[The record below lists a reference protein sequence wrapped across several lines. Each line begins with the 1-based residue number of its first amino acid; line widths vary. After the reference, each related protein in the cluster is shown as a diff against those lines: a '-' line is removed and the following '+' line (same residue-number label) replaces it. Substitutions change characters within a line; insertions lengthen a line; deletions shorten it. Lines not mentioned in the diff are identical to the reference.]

1 MYPLK
6 TRVEVL
12 EEKLHYKF
20 KNPNLLTSALT
31 HSSANINSNERMEF
45 LGDRVLGLVMTD
57 YLYKNFDKEEG
68 YLAKKLNYW
77 VSRVSCAEVAR
88 MIGLGDA
95 LMLAPSEDD
104 SGGRKKETILGDAC
118 EAVIAAIYLDGG
130 FEAAQKT
137 VLHLWSSLI
146 DRPMQITDSK
156 SALQEWSQA
165 RNLGLPDYK
174 IIARSGPDHA
184 PIFRVQVFV
193 KTMGHAV
200 GQGTSRRTAEHE
212 AATLLLEQL
221 LNKETKE

>member
-1 MYPLK
+1 MHPLK
-6 TRVEVL
+6 TRFQAL
-12 EEKLHYKF
+12 EERLCYKF
-20 KNPNLLTSALT
+20 KNPDFLKSALI
-31 HSSANINSNERMEF
+31 HSSANVNSNERMEF
-45 LGDRVLGLVMTD
+45 LGDRVLGLIMSD

-68 YLAKKLNYW
+68 YLAKKLNHW

-137 VLHLWSSLI
+137 VLHLWTPLM

-156 SALQEWSQA
+156 SSLQEWSQA
-165 RNLGLPDYK
+165 RNLGLPEYK
-174 IIARSGPDHA
+174 IISRSGPDHA

-193 KTMGHAV
+193 KTIGHAI
-200 GQGTSRRTAEHE
+200 GQGTSRRMAEHE
-212 AATLLLEQL
+212 AATLLLGDL
-221 LNKETKE
+221 LKK